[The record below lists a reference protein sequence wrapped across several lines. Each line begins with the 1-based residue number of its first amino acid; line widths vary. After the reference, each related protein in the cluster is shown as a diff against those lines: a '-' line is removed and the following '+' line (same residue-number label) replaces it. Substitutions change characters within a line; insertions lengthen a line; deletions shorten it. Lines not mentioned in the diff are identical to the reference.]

1 VGWAK
6 NGDEVFWEEKKF
18 HAASGKA
25 QACTQGALLFSL
37 LCFGGGGGFF
47 FKMGQSN
54 WFWPRILAQF
64 AEESEHSGGFTNPEL
79 PHQAR
84 VDTIFL
90 YK

>member
-1 VGWAK
+1 MSIWG
-6 NGDEVFWEEKKF
+6 
-18 HAASGKA
+18 
-25 QACTQGALLFSL
+25 GADLKSL
-37 LCFGGGGGFF
+37 HSFIFLGA
-47 FKMGQSN
+47 MGQSN

>member
-37 LCFGGGGGFF
+37 LGLGGGGGIFF
-47 FKMGQSN
+47 QNGPIKLV
-54 WFWPRILAQF
+54 LAQNF
-64 AEESEHSGGFTNPEL
+64 GT
-79 PHQAR
+79 
-84 VDTIFL
+84 VC
-90 YK
+90 

>member
-1 VGWAK
+1 MVTKSFGKRKNFMQPVGRPK
-6 NGDEVFWEEKKF
+6 
-18 HAASGKA
+18 HALKVP
-25 QACTQGALLFSL
+25 
-37 LCFGGGGGFF
+37 CFFPFYVLAGGGDFFSKWANQIGFGPEF
-47 FKMGQSN
+47 
-54 WFWPRILAQF
+54 LAQF